1 LKTGDKF
8 TKLFYATDVHGSD
21 RTFQKFISCW
31 KSYGVNNLILGG
43 DITGKMVVPIVEKA
57 NGEFESEF
65 LGQKWTGK
73 RDDLENLERR
83 ISLVGFYP
91 YVIGEAEKSE
101 LDSNPQKLNE
111 VYDRLVSERLE
122 RWIKLTEEKL
132 RETGVK
138 VYMTGGNDDPQSVEK
153 IIKSS
158 NYVID
163 PEGQVITLDEKYE
176 MASLA
181 DSNPTPWNTPRE
193 CSEEDLEKKISAM
206 VSQIKNIRK
215 CIFNFHVP
223 PKDSTID
230 TAPKLDASVTP
241 PRYVVESGVQ
251 IMVGVGSSAVRK
263 AIEKHQPLLG
273 LHGHIHESR
282 GAVKIGR
289 TLCLNPGSE
298 YGEGILRGVIVT
310 LKEDGVKGYQFTSG

>member
-1 LKTGDKF
+1 LKSGDKF

-21 RTFQKFISCW
+21 RTFQKFTSCW

-91 YVIGEAEKSE
+91 YIIGEAEKSE
-101 LDSNPQKLNE
+101 LDANPQRLNE
-111 VYDRLVSERLE
+111 VYERLVSERLE
-122 RWIKLTEEKL
+122 KWIKLTEEKL

-153 IIKSS
+153 IIRNS

-193 CSEEDLEKKISAM
+193 CSEEDLEKKIDTM
-206 VSQIKNIRK
+206 VSQIKDARK

-223 PKDSTID
+223 PKDSTLD